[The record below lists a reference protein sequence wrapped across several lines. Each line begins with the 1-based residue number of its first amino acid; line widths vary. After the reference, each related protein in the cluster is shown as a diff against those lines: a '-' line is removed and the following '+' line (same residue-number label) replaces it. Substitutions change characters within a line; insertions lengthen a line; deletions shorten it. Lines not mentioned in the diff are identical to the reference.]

1 MKKYE
6 NLLKPIKVG
15 NMELKNRM
23 TFAPTYSFL
32 ADYDNHI
39 GRRLIEWMRPLEAGG
54 ASLVVLGT
62 GFPDKVMPDIA
73 HFLPWLGDDS
83 CINGMSELFDTIRYV
98 EKERTGRGRD
108 KNERTRHSGDAGQ

>member
-32 ADYDNHI
+32 AD
-39 GRRLIEWMRPLEAGG
+39 
-54 ASLVVLGT
+54 
-62 GFPDKVMPDIA
+62 
-73 HFLPWLGDDS
+73 
-83 CINGMSELFDTIRYV
+83 IRQPHRQ
-98 EKERTGRGRD
+98 ET
-108 KNERTRHSGDAGQ
+108 N